1 VPQGLAAMM
10 PYAAQAELDGLTA
23 DMERARL
30 GVRTGELTTATR
42 TVELDGVAVQEGQVI
57 GMIDGRLVVAGD
69 TLEQALL
76 DLLNLGGADRADL
89 VTAFIGKDLP
99 ASLADQLIDRIRETY
114 PSLEVE
120 SHRGG
125 QPHYPL
131 LLSIE

>member
-1 VPQGLAAMM
+1 MM
-10 PYAAQAELDGLTA
+10 PYDARADLETLAA

-42 TVELDGVAVQEGQVI
+42 SVEIDGVAVREGQII
-57 GMIDGRLVVAGD
+57 GMLDGRLVVAGD

-76 DLLNLGGADRADL
+76 ELLTIGGAAQADL
-89 VTAFIGKDLP
+89 VTVYIGKDLP
-99 ASLADQLIDRIRETY
+99 ASIAEQLTARIREAY
-114 PSLEVE
+114 PSLEIE
-120 SHRGG
+120 SHGGG